1 MQRRRAQPRQGGRGG
16 GKGKKVITL
25 NRSTKSSLHKI
36 ENAWGAARSAKAAG
50 KLAVDPD
57 EAIQKAAN
65 GIFNKITKKSF
76 AKLTDQ
82 LLQIGI
88 NSTKRMTLVL
98 DALFERAL
106 DFHEQCPLYAQ
117 VCGRLQTLEVKGDD
131 GKPLNFRELLIA
143 KCVDTFDIVTSEDG
157 VKTQLA
163 GGQGATLSEDQKK
176 AKAKRLLLGF
186 MVCCVFTG
194 KASSFRCLRR
204 EAVTHSQVFMG
215 EIYITGIINLSI
227 VTNCIEAILGLCPKG
242 EE

>member
-194 KASSFRCLRR
+194 KASTFHG
-204 EAVTHSQVFMG
+204 A
-215 EIYITGIINLSI
+215 
-227 VTNCIEAILGLCPKG
+227 
-242 EE
+242 